1 MITKICFG
9 DNQLKTVKNSEFT
22 SYIYIKNE
30 LANIGWDTKNPSR
43 NLSGQVYTQQECHSD
58 SRIKKALVND
68 RPEYV
73 VKIDEDNLYII
84 EAKAELK
91 DIDKAFTE
99 AKVYAEKINNEHSS
113 SIVAKIISG
122 VAGNDDDGYLVKSAV
137 FLNGSYHEIMHN
149 DRELTGLIS
158 KEIAHE
164 LVFSNKSS
172 IEKLQINE
180 KQLLATAEKINEEL
194 HLGSINKDER
204 ASVMATIL
212 LSLVDDTKPNYN
224 ASASVLVKDIN
235 NRAEEVLISHNK
247 REFFK
252 HIAIK
257 LPSKDEAKNKYR
269 KSLVS
274 TILKLKNINIKAA
287 MNSGTDVL
295 GKFYEVFLKYG
306 NGAKDIGIVLT
317 PRHVTEFGCEVIDV
331 NHKDI
336 ILDPTCGTGGFLV
349 SAYDK
354 VRKDSEVEQLKEFK
368 KHRIFGVEQQPKV
381 AALAIVNMIFR
392 GDGSNN
398 IIDDNFLSLS
408 LKRLVVNASNTAEY
422 AVKGENENLEP
433 INKVL
438 MNPPFA
444 LKSKDEK
451 EYKFVQHALDQME
464 DGGLLFAIIPTSVLT
479 KSGDSKAWRK
489 NQLLGTNTLLSVI
502 TLPDKLFYP
511 VGVHTCALIVKKGKP
526 HDYNKPVYW
535 AKVNHDGY
543 LVKKGKRLHNEEEID
558 QLTTIRDELKVF
570 ISTGVFLGDNL
581 DEFKKVCSLDK
592 NDDLV
597 ELIPEVYLDQRELS
611 TDEVLNGVE
620 ELVRETAAFLIR
632 SKKEEDFI

>member
-1 MITKICFG
+1 MIT
-9 DNQLKTVKNSEFT
+9 
-22 SYIYIKNE
+22 
-30 LANIGWDTKNPSR
+30 
-43 NLSGQVYTQQECHSD
+43 
-58 SRIKKALVND
+58 
-68 RPEYV
+68 
-73 VKIDEDNLYII
+73 
-84 EAKAELK
+84 
-91 DIDKAFTE
+91 
-99 AKVYAEKINNEHSS
+99 
-113 SIVAKIISG
+113 
-122 VAGNDDDGYLVKSAV
+122 
-137 FLNGSYHEIMHN
+137 
-149 DRELTGLIS
+149 
-158 KEIAHE
+158 
-164 LVFSNKSS
+164 
-172 IEKLQINE
+172 
-180 KQLLATAEKINEEL
+180 
-194 HLGSINKDER
+194 
-204 ASVMATIL
+204 
-212 LSLVDDTKPNYN
+212 
-224 ASASVLVKDIN
+224 
-235 NRAEEVLISHNK
+235 
-247 REFFK
+247 
-252 HIAIK
+252 
-257 LPSKDEAKNKYR
+257 
-269 KSLVS
+269 
-274 TILKLKNINIKAA
+274 
-287 MNSGTDVL
+287 
-295 GKFYEVFLKYG
+295 
-306 NGAKDIGIVLT
+306 GI
-317 PRHVTEFGCEVIDV
+317 
-331 NHKDI
+331 
-336 ILDPTCGTGGFLV
+336 
-349 SAYDK
+349 
-354 VRKDSEVEQLKEFK
+354 
-368 KHRIFGVEQQPKV
+368 
-381 AALAIVNMIFR
+381 
-392 GDGSNN
+392 
-398 IIDDNFLSLS
+398 
-408 LKRLVVNASNTAEY
+408 VVNASNTAEY

-570 ISTGVFLGDNL
+570 ISTGVFLGNNL